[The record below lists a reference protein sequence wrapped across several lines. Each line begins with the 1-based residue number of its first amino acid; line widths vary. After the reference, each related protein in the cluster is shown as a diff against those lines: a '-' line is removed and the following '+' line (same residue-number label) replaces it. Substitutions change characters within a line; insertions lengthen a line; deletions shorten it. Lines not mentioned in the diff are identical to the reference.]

1 MERVDGMLKGLE
13 VKVQQFAD
21 LYVKVKQE
29 KDQLI
34 NQSVIQQKTI
44 EEQNKEIERL
54 RSQVRQLS
62 EANREESGIDAGKV
76 KERISGLVRE
86 IDRCIELIN
95 K

>member
-62 EANREESGIDAGKV
+62 ETKKEESEIDAGKV
-76 KERISGLVRE
+76 KERISSLVRE

>member
-62 EANREESGIDAGKV
+62 ETKKEESEIDAGEV
-76 KERISGLVRE
+76 KERISSLVRE

>member
-44 EEQNKEIERL
+44 EEQNREIESL
-54 RSQVRQLS
+54 RSQVRRLS
-62 EANREESGIDAGKV
+62 EAKKEEAGIDTGKV